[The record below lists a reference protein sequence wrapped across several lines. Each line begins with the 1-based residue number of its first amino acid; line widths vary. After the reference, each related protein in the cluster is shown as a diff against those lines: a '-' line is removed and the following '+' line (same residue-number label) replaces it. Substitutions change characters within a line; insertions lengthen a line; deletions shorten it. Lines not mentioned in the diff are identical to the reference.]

1 MNLDT
6 AKSCYILEVFF
17 LKKKISGFKN
27 PWYFQNDARWYM
39 KNRYVLI
46 LVDMWLNICYIIE
59 IIYVYV

>member
-46 LVDMWLNICYIIE
+46 LVDM
-59 IIYVYV
+59 